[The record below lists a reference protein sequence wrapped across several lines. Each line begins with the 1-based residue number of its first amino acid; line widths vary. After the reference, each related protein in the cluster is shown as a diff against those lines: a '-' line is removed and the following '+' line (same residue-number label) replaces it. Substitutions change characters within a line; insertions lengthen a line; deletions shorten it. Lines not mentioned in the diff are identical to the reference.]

1 MSISI
6 IINFS
11 VFAITLY
18 IYIMIIICLYS
29 SKDKPELKAEGDL
42 LGWNLRILKHI
53 TTLRDS
59 DIVYVSFISEV
70 IHFM

>member
-1 MSISI
+1 
-6 IINFS
+6 
-11 VFAITLY
+11 
-18 IYIMIIICLYS
+18 MIIICLYS

-59 DIVYVSFISEV
+59 DIIYVSFISEV